1 LQTTKFQEK
10 AMKQMQPPLKLMVL
24 SAFLMPALVIAG
36 LSAWAQTATTSTTAT
51 PTASTALRTG
61 PKPTTATDQM
71 VQEACQRQKARTAK
85 FQQFGIKEQW
95 GSEEPF
101 VFDPKAPRC

>member
-1 LQTTKFQEK
+1 
-10 AMKQMQPPLKLMVL
+10 MKQMHASLNLLLASSLV
-24 SAFLMPALVIAG
+24 AAALVVAG
-36 LSAWAQTATTSTTAT
+36 LSALAQTATTGTSTST
-51 PTASTALRTG
+51 PTASAALRAK
-61 PKPTTATDQM
+61 PKPTTASDLM

-85 FQQFGIKEQW
+85 FLQSGVPEKF

>member
-1 LQTTKFQEK
+1 
-10 AMKQMQPPLKLMVL
+10 
-24 SAFLMPALVIAG
+24 
-36 LSAWAQTATTSTTAT
+36 
-51 PTASTALRTG
+51 
-61 PKPTTATDQM
+61 M

-85 FQQFGIKEQW
+85 FLGSGVPEKF

>member
-1 LQTTKFQEK
+1 
-10 AMKQMQPPLKLMVL
+10 MKQMDLFLKLTLL
-24 SAFLMPALVIAG
+24 SPLALITFAVAG
-36 LSAWAQTATTSTTAT
+36 LSALAQTATTSTTTST
-51 PTASTALRTG
+51 PTASTALR
-61 PKPTTATDQM
+61 TDQM

>member
-1 LQTTKFQEK
+1 
-10 AMKQMQPPLKLMVL
+10 MKQMHASLNLL
-24 SAFLMPALVIAG
+24 LASSLLAAALVIAG
-36 LSAWAQTATTSTTAT
+36 LSAGAQTATTGTALST
-51 PTASTALRTG
+51 PTASTALRTK
-61 PKPTTATDQM
+61 PKPTTASDLM

-85 FQQFGIKEQW
+85 FLQSGVPETF

>member
-1 LQTTKFQEK
+1 
-10 AMKQMQPPLKLMVL
+10 MKQMHPSLKPLMVSSL
-24 SAFLMPALVIAG
+24 VVAAFVIAD
-36 LSAWAQTATTSTTAT
+36 LSAWAQTLTTTTTTSTT
-51 PTASTALRTG
+51 SLRLK

-85 FQQFGIKEQW
+85 FLASGVPERF

>member
-1 LQTTKFQEK
+1 
-10 AMKQMQPPLKLMVL
+10 MKQMHPLLKLTLL
-24 SAFLMPALVIAG
+24 SPLALITFAIAG
-36 LSAWAQTATTSTTAT
+36 LSALAQTATTSTITST

-85 FQQFGIKEQW
+85 FLASGVPEKF

>member
-1 LQTTKFQEK
+1 
-10 AMKQMQPPLKLMVL
+10 MKRIEPPLKLMLL
-24 SAFLMPALVIAG
+24 SSLLAAALAVAG
-36 LSAWAQTATTSTTAT
+36 LSASAQTATTSTTT
-51 PTASTALRTG
+51 SRPTASTARTG

>member
-1 LQTTKFQEK
+1 
-10 AMKQMQPPLKLMVL
+10 MKQMHPSLKPLMVSAL
-24 SAFLMPALVIAG
+24 VVSAFVIADP
-36 LSAWAQTATTSTTAT
+36 SAWAQTLTTTTTTS
-51 PTASTALRTG
+51 PTISPLRPTQ

-85 FQQFGIKEQW
+85 FLGSGVPEKF

>member
-1 LQTTKFQEK
+1 
-10 AMKQMQPPLKLMVL
+10 MKQMYGSLNLL
-24 SAFLMPALVIAG
+24 LASSLLAAALVIAG
-36 LSAWAQTATTSTTAT
+36 LSAGAQTTTTGTTALT
-51 PTASTALRTG
+51 PTTSTALRTK
-61 PKPTTATDQM
+61 PKPTTASDQM

-85 FQQFGIKEQW
+85 FLQSGVPEKF

>member
-1 LQTTKFQEK
+1 
-10 AMKQMQPPLKLMVL
+10 MKQMHASLNLL
-24 SAFLMPALVIAG
+24 LASSLLAAALVIAG
-36 LSAWAQTATTSTTAT
+36 LSAGAQTTTTGTAAST
-51 PTASTALRTG
+51 PTASTALRTK
-61 PKPTTATDQM
+61 PKPTTASDLM

-85 FQQFGIKEQW
+85 FLQSGVPEKF

>member
-1 LQTTKFQEK
+1 
-10 AMKQMQPPLKLMVL
+10 MKQTHLFLKLALL
-24 SAFLMPALVIAG
+24 SPLALIAFAVAG
-36 LSAWAQTATTSTTAT
+36 LSALAQTATTSTTTST
-51 PTASTALRTG
+51 PTASTVLKTG

-85 FQQFGIKEQW
+85 FQQFGTKEEW

-101 VFDPKAPRC
+101 FFDPKAPRC

>member
-1 LQTTKFQEK
+1 
-10 AMKQMQPPLKLMVL
+10 MKQIEPPLKLMVL
-24 SAFLMPALVIAG
+24 SSLVVAALAVAG
-36 LSAWAQTATTSTTAT
+36 LSASAQTATTSTTST

>member
-1 LQTTKFQEK
+1 
-10 AMKQMQPPLKLMVL
+10 MKQIEPPLRLMVVSSLVVAALAVADL
-24 SAFLMPALVIAG
+24 SA
-36 LSAWAQTATTSTTAT
+36 SAQTATTSTTST

>member
-1 LQTTKFQEK
+1 
-10 AMKQMQPPLKLMVL
+10 MKQMYPSVKLVTVSSL
-24 SAFLMPALVIAG
+24 VVAALAIAG
-36 LSAWAQTATTSTTAT
+36 LSALAQTATTSTTTSTIA
-51 PTASTALRTG
+51 PTASTALRT
-61 PKPTTATDQM
+61 KPTTASDQM

-85 FQQFGIKEQW
+85 FLQFGIKEQW

>member
-1 LQTTKFQEK
+1 
-10 AMKQMQPPLKLMVL
+10 MKQMHAPLKLLLASSLLAAAV
-24 SAFLMPALVIAG
+24 VIAG
-36 LSAWAQTATTSTTAT
+36 LTAGAQTATTGTTAST
-51 PTASTALRTG
+51 PTASTALRTK
-61 PKPTTATDQM
+61 PKPTTASDLM

-85 FQQFGIKEQW
+85 FLASGIPEKF

>member
-1 LQTTKFQEK
+1 
-10 AMKQMQPPLKLMVL
+10 
-24 SAFLMPALVIAG
+24 
-36 LSAWAQTATTSTTAT
+36 
-51 PTASTALRTG
+51 
-61 PKPTTATDQM
+61 M

-85 FQQFGIKEQW
+85 FQQFGVKEQW

>member
-1 LQTTKFQEK
+1 
-10 AMKQMQPPLKLMVL
+10 MKIHTSLNLLLVSSL
-24 SAFLMPALVIAG
+24 VAASLVIAG
-36 LSAWAQTATTSTTAT
+36 LSAWAQTATTSTTTST
-51 PTASTALRTG
+51 PTASTALRSN
-61 PKPTTATDQM
+61 PKPTTASDLM

-85 FQQFGIKEQW
+85 FLASGVPEKF

>member
-1 LQTTKFQEK
+1 
-10 AMKQMQPPLKLMVL
+10 MKQMDLFLKLTLL
-24 SAFLMPALVIAG
+24 SPLALITFAVAG
-36 LSAWAQTATTSTTAT
+36 LSAMAQTTTTTST
-51 PTASTALRTG
+51 PTTSSAFVRPK
-61 PKPTTATDQM
+61 PKPTTSTDSM

-85 FQQFGIKEQW
+85 FLQSGTPERW

>member
-1 LQTTKFQEK
+1 MTKRI
-10 AMKQMQPPLKLMVL
+10 ALPLI
-24 SAFLMPALVIAG
+24 LVPCVIAVAG
-36 LSAWAQTATTSTTAT
+36 LSALAQTTTSTSPTTSSAFVT
-51 PTASTALRTG
+51 PK
-61 PKPTTATDQM
+61 PKPTTSTDLM

-85 FQQFGIKEQW
+85 FQQFGTKEQW

>member
-1 LQTTKFQEK
+1 
-10 AMKQMQPPLKLMVL
+10 MKLMQALLKLTLVSPLVL
-24 SAFLMPALVIAG
+24 ATVVTAG
-36 LSAWAQTATTSTTAT
+36 LTALAQTATTTTTT
-51 PTASTALRTG
+51 PTALTALKA
-61 PKPTTATDQM
+61 PKPTTSTDLM

>member
-1 LQTTKFQEK
+1 
-10 AMKQMQPPLKLMVL
+10 MQQIEPALKLMVA
-24 SAFLMPALVIAG
+24 SAFVVAALAIAG
-36 LSAWAQTATTSTTAT
+36 LSASAQTATTSTTTSKPAA
-51 PTASTALRTG
+51 PTARTG
-61 PKPTTATDQM
+61 PKPTTSSDQM

>member
-1 LQTTKFQEK
+1 
-10 AMKQMQPPLKLMVL
+10 MKQVEQPLQLVL
-24 SAFLMPALVIAG
+24 SSALVIAAVAVGG
-36 LSAWAQTATTSTTAT
+36 LSAWAQTATTSATTSR
-51 PTASTALRTG
+51 PTTSTARTG
-61 PKPTTATDQM
+61 PKPTTSSDQM

-101 VFDPKAPRC
+101 VFDPKAPKC

>member
-1 LQTTKFQEK
+1 
-10 AMKQMQPPLKLMVL
+10 MKQMQSPLKLM
-24 SAFLMPALVIAG
+24 AFSSLVVAALAVAG
-36 LSAWAQTATTSTTAT
+36 LSASAQTATTSTTST

>member
-1 LQTTKFQEK
+1 
-10 AMKQMQPPLKLMVL
+10 MKQMHPSLKPLMVSSL
-24 SAFLMPALVIAG
+24 VVAAFVIAD
-36 LSAWAQTATTSTTAT
+36 LSAWAQTLTTTTTTSTTFL
-51 PTASTALRTG
+51 SLK

-85 FQQFGIKEQW
+85 ALQTGVLETF

>member
-1 LQTTKFQEK
+1 
-10 AMKQMQPPLKLMVL
+10 MKQMHIFLKLTLL
-24 SAFLMPALVIAG
+24 SPLALITFAVAG
-36 LSAWAQTATTSTTAT
+36 LSAWAQTATMSTTT
-51 PTASTALRTG
+51 SRPTASTARTG
-61 PKPTTATDQM
+61 PKPTTSSDQM

>member
-1 LQTTKFQEK
+1 
-10 AMKQMQPPLKLMVL
+10 MKQVKLFLKLTLLSPFVL
-24 SAFLMPALVIAG
+24 ATIVTAG
-36 LSAWAQTATTSTTAT
+36 LSALAQTAPTTNTPTTST
-51 PTASTALRTG
+51 ALK
-61 PKPTTATDQM
+61 PKPTTATDLM

>member
-1 LQTTKFQEK
+1 
-10 AMKQMQPPLKLMVL
+10 MKQMHASLNLLL
-24 SAFLMPALVIAG
+24 SSSLLAAALVIAG
-36 LSAWAQTATTSTTAT
+36 LSAGAQTATTGTAAST
-51 PTASTALRTG
+51 PTASTALRTK
-61 PKPTTATDQM
+61 PKPTTASDLM

-85 FQQFGIKEQW
+85 FLQSGVPEKF

>member
-1 LQTTKFQEK
+1 
-10 AMKQMQPPLKLMVL
+10 MKQMHASLNLL
-24 SAFLMPALVIAG
+24 LASSLLAAALVIAG
-36 LSAWAQTATTSTTAT
+36 LSAGAQTATTGTAAST
-51 PTASTALRTG
+51 PTASTALRTK
-61 PKPTTATDQM
+61 PKPTTASDLM

-85 FQQFGIKEQW
+85 FLQSGVPERF

>member
-1 LQTTKFQEK
+1 
-10 AMKQMQPPLKLMVL
+10 MKQMHSSLKLML
-24 SAFLMPALVIAG
+24 SGPLVVATLAVAG
-36 LSAWAQTATTSTTAT
+36 LSAWAQTATTSTTTSTVA
-51 PTASTALRTG
+51 PPASTALR
-61 PKPTTATDQM
+61 PKPSSSTDQM

>member
-1 LQTTKFQEK
+1 
-10 AMKQMQPPLKLMVL
+10 MKQTR
-24 SAFLMPALVIAG
+24 ALANLLLASSLAGALLAVAG
-36 LSAWAQTATTSTTAT
+36 LSAWARLAATGTTTST
-51 PTASTALRTG
+51 PTASTALRTK
-61 PKPTTATDQM
+61 PKPTTASDLM

-85 FQQFGIKEQW
+85 FLQFGVPEKF

>member
-1 LQTTKFQEK
+1 
-10 AMKQMQPPLKLMVL
+10 MKKIQASLKLMISGAAVTG
-24 SAFLMPALVIAG
+24 ALGFAG
-36 LSAWAQTATTSTTAT
+36 LSASAQTATTSTTT
-51 PTASTALRTG
+51 PTAPTMLSPLTPLRN
-61 PKPTTATDQM
+61 KPTSASDQM

-85 FQQFGIKEQW
+85 ALQTGVLETF